1 MQARAPLMKEHRLI
15 ERLLSTIEKDL
26 AAIDAAH
33 RVDPLFIDTAV
44 DFIRSYAD
52 RTHHSKEEG
61 ILFAELSARQLSAD
75 DRRAMDELVAD
86 HVFARKTT
94 AGLAAANERYRN
106 GEESALTVIVSQ
118 LRTLCDFY
126 PRHIARED
134 KAFFATART
143 YFTNEEDQA
152 MLARFWDF
160 DRTMI
165 HEKYRSVVEE
175 LERR

>member
-1 MQARAPLMKEHRLI
+1 
-15 ERLLSTIEKDL
+15 LL
-26 AAIDAAH
+26 IDA
-33 RVDPLFIDTAV
+33 AV
-44 DFIRSYAD
+44 DFIRTYAD
-52 RTHHSKEEG
+52 RTHHGKEED
-61 ILFAELSARQLSAD
+61 ILFAELRARELSAY
-75 DRRAMDELVAD
+75 DRRAMDQLVTD

-106 GEESALTVIVSQ
+106 GDESALTVIVSQ

-134 KAFFATART
+134 KAFFPAIRA
-143 YFTNEEDQA
+143 YFTDEEDQV
-152 MLARFWDF
+152 MLALFWDF

-175 LERR
+175 LERG